1 MKTRMLVVC
10 LAVGGTAAG
19 LCKGQTLTPTMAK
32 QVDGVFAKWDRADSP
47 GCALGVYRD
56 GRIVYK
62 RGYGMEDL
70 NEDVKITPATVFHV
84 ASMSKQFTAASIV
97 LLAQQGKL
105 SLDDDVRKYI
115 PELPD
120 FGEKITIRHLV
131 HHTSGLRDQWNLLEL
146 AGWRYSKDLITND
159 DVMSVMTRQK
169 ELNFKPGERHVYC
182 NTGYTLM
189 GLIVKRV
196 TGLSLREFT
205 TENIFEPLGMTRTF
219 FRDDHAQIIKHDAVG
234 YEQEPGKPFE
244 ISITNFD
251 TVGATSLH
259 TTVED
264 LQLWDENFYHPKVG
278 GPEFVTQMLER
289 GKLNS
294 GETLD
299 YAFGLEHGKYKG
311 LATVD
316 HGGADAGYRSDLTR
330 FPEQHFSAAALCNS
344 AETNP
349 SSLVRQVADIV
360 LAKEIAAAGATDAQG
375 TATKDASKSVTA
387 ATVILT
393 ADQMAA
399 LTGMYW
405 NREDDAF
412 VKIVVRDGKLEGETG
427 GDDPLVL
434 KPFAESRFHIADK
447 PWGDMVEIHF
457 VAASGATPK
466 RMEQSFGGGKPT
478 VFESADAF
486 TPTAAQLAE
495 YAGAYVSEEIDPV
508 YRIEMDGDHLRL
520 TRLKHQPDTLR
531 PMVRDAF
538 SGEIGTVRFVHD
550 ANGSI
555 SGFVLNAGR
564 IQNFHFSKRSSWSLY
579 CLPTG
584 KSAENDPGLRELS
597 LKLTQRA
604 YWFAC
609 ACPR

>member
-1 MKTRMLVVC
+1 MKMMRFAGMAAVALLVPC
-10 LAVGGTAAG
+10 AG
-19 LCKGQTLTPTMAK
+19 RAQTLSPDMIK
-32 QVDGVFAKWDRADSP
+32 QVDKVFAKWDRADSP
-47 GCALGVYRD
+47 GCALGVYQ
-56 GRIVYK
+56 GGQIAYK

-70 NEDVKITPATVFHV
+70 NEDVHITPGTVFHV

-120 FGEKITIRHLV
+120 FGQKITIRHLV

-196 TGLSLREFT
+196 SGLSLREFT
-205 TENIFEPLGMTRTF
+205 TKNIFEPLGMTHTH
-219 FRDDHAQIIKHDAVG
+219 FRDDHAEVIKHDAVG

-264 LQLWDENFYHPKVG
+264 LQRWDENFYHPKVG
-278 GPEFVTQMLER
+278 GDAFVQQMLDR
-289 GKLNS
+289 GKLNN
-294 GETLD
+294 GEQLD
-299 YAFGLEHGKYKG
+299 YAFGLVLEKYKG
-311 LATVD
+311 LPTVG
-316 HGGADAGYRSDLTR
+316 HGGADAGYRSDITR
-330 FPEQHFSAAALCNS
+330 FPEQHFSVAVLCNS

-349 SSLVRQVADIV
+349 SSLVNQVADIV
-360 LAKEIAAAGATDAQG
+360 LAKEIKAAEAAAPKKEAEAATPAEAGA
-375 TATKDASKSVTA
+375 KSTA
-387 ATVILT
+387 APSTAALT
-393 ADQMAA
+393 AEQMAA
-399 LTGMYW
+399 LTGLYW
-405 NREDDAF
+405 NREDDDF
-412 VKIVVRDGKLEGETG
+412 VKFFVKDGKLQGDSG
-427 GDDPLVL
+427 GDEPLVL
-434 KPFAESRFHIADK
+434 KLFAESRFHIADK
-447 PWGDMVEIHF
+447 PWGDQVEIHF
-457 VAASGATPK
+457 VAPSGDKPR

-478 VFESADAF
+478 VFESVEAF
-486 TPTAAQLAE
+486 SPSGAQLAD

-508 YRIEMDGDHLRL
+508 YRIVLEGEKL
-520 TRLKHQPDTLR
+520 TLMRLKHKPDTLR
-531 PMVRDAF
+531 PTVRDVF
-538 SGEIGTVRFVHD
+538 TGQIGTVRFARD
-550 ANGSI
+550 PANGHI

-564 IQNFHFSKRSSWSLY
+564 IQNFHFRKR
-579 CLPTG
+579 
-584 KSAENDPGLRELS
+584 AN
-597 LKLTQRA
+597 
-604 YWFAC
+604 
-609 ACPR
+609 